1 MKVNLLGQVY
11 IVKWKHPLFK
21 ITLPKTNETVEVRGT
36 ECSIKDMN
44 SGIYG
49 LGTAVCSKKE
59 QFAKDRGRKI
69 SLARAFKS
77 QGVFKK
83 PDRKV
88 FWDEY
93 LSLKK

>member
-1 MKVNLLGQVY
+1 MKITLKDQVY
-11 IVKWKHPLFK
+11 IVKWKHPV
-21 ITLPKTNETVEVRGT
+21 NEEGQRVT
-36 ECSIKDMN
+36 ECSIKDEN

-59 QFAKDRGRKI
+59 QFVKDKGRKI

-77 QGVFKK
+77 QKVFKK
-83 PDRKV
+83 NDRKA

-93 LSLKK
+93 FAM